1 MTETKRHWREH
12 DLHRRLLRDVCSSD
26 LERCEYIY
34 ADGVRLAV
42 RINDV
47 SSLSNFYW
55 FHLDHL
61 GGTHQVTRGDT
72 GEVAVFVP
80 ESVDLE
86 GH

>member
-1 MTETKRHWREH
+1 MCNSQSRKTIKPSP
-12 DLHRRLLRDVCSSD
+12 LRCG
-26 LERCEYIY
+26 ERCEYIY